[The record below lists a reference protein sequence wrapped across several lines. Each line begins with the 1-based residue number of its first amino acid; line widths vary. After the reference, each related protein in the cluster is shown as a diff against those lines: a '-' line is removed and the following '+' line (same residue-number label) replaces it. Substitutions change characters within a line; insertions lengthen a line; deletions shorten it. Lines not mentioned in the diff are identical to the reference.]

1 MSLSPFE
8 IGIIKT
14 LITIIVLILLR
25 GTLIHL
31 TKRYARKIERVEQ
44 RTGLIIKH
52 INYATVFCIAL
63 VIFFIW
69 GVDFDH
75 LGSVFLSVFAVI
87 GVGFFA
93 QWSILTNITSGIIMF
108 FIFPYKIGDYIKI
121 HDKENDFQGTIED
134 IKTFHVILRTTLG
147 EMITYPNSLIIQKGV
162 SVVKPEEID
171 LINVLINHEEKAED
185 HSDDKNVKEQPID

>member
-171 LINVLINHEEKAED
+171 LINVLINHEEKTED

>member
-8 IGIIKT
+8 IGLIKT
-14 LITIIVLILLR
+14 LIAIIVLILLR

-134 IKTFHVILRTTLG
+134 IKTFHVILRTSLG

-171 LINVLINHEEKAED
+171 LIDILINHEEKPED
-185 HSDDKNVKEQPID
+185 PSDDKNVKEQPID